1 MNTLV
6 IVESPAKA
14 KKIASYLGPGYAVQA
29 SLGHVR
35 DLPGNKA
42 EIPERYRAES
52 WANLGVNPSTFHPI
66 YIVPDSKSR
75 TVASLRALAGKAD
88 RVILASDDDREGE
101 SISWH
106 LAQLLNLKNPQRMV
120 FHEIT
125 KEAIQKSLRALRP
138 IDLQL
143 VAAQEARRVIDRLV
157 GYRVSPLLWNT
168 VGGKLSAGRVQSAA
182 LLLLAQ
188 RELARMRFVPATF
201 WLIRAEVGSTPTFL
215 ATVTRLKTRDRPD
228 GQPIA
233 KASDFTQD
241 GVVKDGPDVLLM
253 DDNQATAL
261 SRYLDRKTATVTD
274 VVLSETRSKPAPPF
288 ITSTLQQAGSRLR
301 FGAKQTMDLAQKLYE
316 GGFITYMRTDSPAL
330 SDEALTEARREAV
343 RLFGPSAVPTQ
354 PRQYAT
360 RNKNAQEAHEAIRP
374 AGTTWQPPQSVGLA
388 GDELTLYTLIYQRTV
403 ASQMHDAVYDKTVVT
418 LQAGAATL
426 SAQGRIQR
434 SAGHTQL
441 LRDEDD
447 REQDNQTLPAL
458 KVGETYPLSARP
470 PEGKKTSAPGRYSE
484 ATLVQAMEK
493 AGIGRP
499 STYAQTLNT
508 LQTRGYTQVT
518 GRHLAVTATGLL
530 VTTYLSRQ
538 VPEVMGRDFTATMES
553 GLDDI
558 AAGSVSRIEYL
569 TRFWTQG
576 LEPAIGRAKAE
587 PPTLVLP
594 HLQGVTLLSSR
605 VGPQLQRAGQRALLP
620 EAIIPSDLTEE
631 NVTSILEGNWKPS
644 RATTTQDSS
653 TTESKPARRK
663 ASTSTPR
670 KPTQKRA
677 TSAAGPKKPRRKTI

>member
-1 MNTLV
+1 MSTLV

-35 DLPGNKA
+35 DLPGSRA
-42 EIPERYRAES
+42 EIPERYRAEP
-52 WANLGVNPSTFHPI
+52 WANLGVNPQTFHPI
-66 YIVPDSKSR
+66 YVVPDSKSR
-75 TVASLRALAGKAD
+75 TVASLRSLASKAD

-125 KEAIQKSLRALRP
+125 RDALQKSLKQLRP
-138 IDLQL
+138 IDLHL

-182 LLLLAQ
+182 LMLLAQ

-201 WLIRAEVGSTPTFL
+201 WLIRAEVGSKPAFL
-215 ATVTRLKTRDRPD
+215 AIVTHLKTRDRPD
-228 GQPIA
+228 GQSIA

-241 GVVKDGPDVLLM
+241 GVLKQGADVLLM
-253 DDNQATAL
+253 DGQQAKAL
-261 SRYLDRKTATVTD
+261 SQYLDRRTATVTD
-274 VVLSETRSKPAPPF
+274 VALSETRSKPAPPF

-343 RLFGPSAVPTQ
+343 RLFGKEAVPAQ

-360 RNKNAQEAHEAIRP
+360 RSKNAQEAHEAIRP

-388 GDELTLYTLIYQRTV
+388 GDELALYTLIYQRTV

-426 SAQGRIQR
+426 SAQGRILR

-441 LRDEDD
+441 LQDDND

-458 KVGETYPLSARP
+458 NAGETYPLNARP

-508 LQTRGYTQVT
+508 LHTRGYTQT
-518 GRHLAVTATGLL
+518 SGRHLAVTATGLL

-538 VPEVMGRDFTATMES
+538 IPEVIGRDFTATMES

-558 AAGSVSRIEYL
+558 AAGSVSRVEYL
-569 TRFWTQG
+569 TRFWTQE
-576 LEPAIGRAKAE
+576 LEPAIGRARAE

-594 HLQGVTLLSSR
+594 HLKDVTLLSSR
-605 VGPQLQRAGQRALLP
+605 EGPKLQRAKQQALLP
-620 EAIIPSDLTEE
+620 DLLLPADLTEDA
-631 NVTSILEGNWKPS
+631 VIAILEGKWRPSKVKGESTAETAENKP
-644 RATTTQDSS
+644 
-653 TTESKPARRK
+653 PRRK
-663 ASTSTPR
+663 ASSSPR
-670 KPTQKRA
+670 KPAQKRT
-677 TSAAGPKKPRRKTI
+677 TSAARPKKPRRKTP

>member
-1 MNTLV
+1 MSTLV

-35 DLPGNKA
+35 DLPGSRA
-42 EIPERYRAES
+42 EIPERYRAEP
-52 WANLGVNPSTFHPI
+52 WANLGVNPQTFHPI
-66 YIVPDSKSR
+66 YVVPDSKSR
-75 TVASLRALAGKAD
+75 TVASLRSLASKAD

-125 KEAIQKSLRALRP
+125 RDALQKSLKQLRP
-138 IDLQL
+138 IDLHL

-182 LLLLAQ
+182 LMLLAQ

-201 WLIRAEVGSTPTFL
+201 WLIRAEVGSTPPFL
-215 ATVTRLKTRDRPD
+215 ATVTHLKTRDRPD
-228 GQPIA
+228 GQSIA

-241 GVVKDGPDVLLM
+241 GVLKEGADVLLM
-253 DDNQATAL
+253 DDQQAKAL
-261 SRYLDRKTATVTD
+261 SQYLDRRTATVTD
-274 VVLSETRSKPAPPF
+274 VTLSETRSKPAPPF

-343 RLFGPSAVPTQ
+343 RLFGPSAVPAQ

-360 RNKNAQEAHEAIRP
+360 RSKNAQEAHEAIRP

-388 GDELTLYTLIYQRTV
+388 GDELALYTLIYQRTV

-426 SAQGRIQR
+426 SAQGRILR

-441 LRDEDD
+441 LRDDDD

-458 KVGETYPLSARP
+458 NAGETYPLNARP

-508 LQTRGYTQVT
+508 LHTRGYTQVT

-538 VPEVMGRDFTATMES
+538 IPEVIGRDFTATMES

-569 TRFWTQG
+569 TRFWTQE
-576 LEPAIGRAKAE
+576 LEPAIGRARAE

-594 HLQGVTLLSSR
+594 HLKDVTLLSSR
-605 VGPQLQRAGQRALLP
+605 EGPKLQRAKQQALLP
-620 EAIIPSDLTEE
+620 DLLLPADLTEE
-631 NVTSILEGNWKPS
+631 AVTAILEGKWRPS
-644 RATTTQDSS
+644 KVKGES
-653 TTESKPARRK
+653 TSEPTESKPPRRK
-663 ASTSTPR
+663 ASSTPR
-670 KPTQKRA
+670 KTAQKR
-677 TSAAGPKKPRRKTI
+677 TSSSAAGPKKPRRKST

>member
-1 MNTLV
+1 MSTLV

-14 KKIASYLGPGYAVQA
+14 KKIASYLGHGYAVQA

-35 DLPGNKA
+35 DLPGNRQ
-42 EIPERYRAES
+42 EIPERYRTEP
-52 WANLGVNPSTFHPI
+52 WANLGVHPSTFHPI
-66 YIVPDSKSR
+66 YVVPDSKSR
-75 TVASLRALAGKAD
+75 TVASLRALASKAD

-106 LAQLLNLKNPQRMV
+106 LAQLLNLRNPQRMV

-125 KEAIQKSLRALRP
+125 KDALQKSLQQLRP

-182 LLLLAQ
+182 LMLLAQ

-215 ATVTRLKTRDRPD
+215 ATVSHLKTRDRPD
-228 GQPIA
+228 GQAIA

-241 GVVKDGPDVLLM
+241 GLLKPGVDVLLM
-253 DDNQATAL
+253 DDPQAQALNKYLDGKTAL
-261 SRYLDRKTATVTD
+261 VTE
-274 VVLSETRSKPAPPF
+274 VTLSETRSKPAPPF

-301 FGAKQTMDLAQKLYE
+301 FGAKRTMDLAQKLYE

-343 RLFGPSAVPTQ
+343 QLFGKDAVPMQ

-360 RNKNAQEAHEAIRP
+360 RSKNAQEAHEAIRP
-374 AGTTWQPPQSVGLA
+374 AGTTWQPPESVDLTGHELA
-388 GDELTLYTLIYQRTV
+388 LYTLIYQRTV
-403 ASQMHDAVYDKTVVT
+403 ASQMHDAVYDKTVVS
-418 LQAGAATL
+418 LQAGAAAL
-426 SAQGRIQR
+426 SAQGRILR
-434 SAGHTQL
+434 LAGHTQL
-441 LRDEDD
+441 LWDEDD
-447 REQDNQTLPAL
+447 REQENQSLPGL
-458 KVGETYPLSARP
+458 KVGESYPLTARP

-508 LQTRGYTQVT
+508 LQTRGYSQVT

-538 VPEVMGRDFTATMES
+538 VPEVIGRDFTATMES

-558 AAGSVSRIEYL
+558 AAGSISRVEYL

-576 LEPAIGRAKAE
+576 LEPAIDRAKAE

-594 HLQGVTLLSSR
+594 HLKDVTLLSSR
-605 VGPQLQRAGQRALLP
+605 EGPQLQRAGQRALLP
-620 EAIIPSDLTEE
+620 ELLIPADLTEE
-631 NVTSILEGNWKPS
+631 TASLVLSGNWKPS
-644 RATTTQDSS
+644 RAKSES
-653 TTESKPARRK
+653 TSEATEIKPPRRK
-663 ASTSTPR
+663 TSGTPR
-670 KPTQKRA
+670 KPAQKRTA
-677 TSAAGPKKPRRKTI
+677 SASGPKKPRRKAT

>member
-1 MNTLV
+1 MSTLV

-14 KKIASYLGPGYAVQA
+14 KKIASYLGAGYAVQA

-35 DLPGNKA
+35 DLPGSKA
-42 EIPERYRAES
+42 EIPERYRSEP

-66 YIVPDSKSR
+66 YVVPDSKSR

-106 LAQLLNLKNPQRMV
+106 LAQLLKLKNPQRMV

-125 KEAIQKSLRALRP
+125 KEALQKSLQQLRP

-182 LLLLAQ
+182 LMLLAQ

-201 WLIRAEVGSTPTFL
+201 WLIRAEVGSVPAFL
-215 ATVTRLKTRDRPD
+215 ATVSHLKTRDRPD
-228 GQPIA
+228 GQAIA

-241 GVVKDGPDVLLM
+241 GVLKDGTDVLLM
-253 DDNQATAL
+253 DDPQAKAL
-261 SRYLDRKTATVTD
+261 SGYLDRRTATVTD
-274 VVLSETRSKPAPPF
+274 VTLSETRSKPAPPF

-301 FGAKQTMDLAQKLYE
+301 FGAKHTMDLAQKLYE

-343 RLFGPSAVPTQ
+343 RLFGKNAIPAQ

-360 RNKNAQEAHEAIRP
+360 RSKNAQEAHEAIRP
-374 AGTTWQPPQSVGLA
+374 AGTTWQPPESVGLT
-388 GDELTLYTLIYQRTV
+388 GDELALYTLIYQRTV

-418 LQAGAATL
+418 LQAGAASL
-426 SAQGRIQR
+426 SAQGRILR

-441 LRDEDD
+441 LRDEDE
-447 REQDNQTLPAL
+447 REQDNQTLPGL
-458 KVGETYPLSARP
+458 QVGETYPLTARP

-508 LQTRGYTQVT
+508 LHTRGYTQAT

-530 VTTYLSRQ
+530 VTAYLSRQ
-538 VPEVMGRDFTATMES
+538 LPEVIERNFTATMES

-558 AAGSVSRIEYL
+558 AAGSVSRVEYL

-587 PPTLVLP
+587 PPTLLLP
-594 HLQGVTLLSSR
+594 HLKDVTLRSSR
-605 VGPQLQRAGQRALLP
+605 EGPQLQRAGQQAFLP
-620 EAIIPSDLTEE
+620 ELLIPADLTEE
-631 NVTSILEGNWKPS
+631 AVTSILEGKWKAS
-644 RATTTQDSS
+644 GARSESAAE
-653 TTESKPARRK
+653 TTENKPPRRK
-663 ASTSTPR
+663 TSSTPR
-670 KPTQKRA
+670 KSAQKRT
-677 TSAAGPKKPRRKTI
+677 TSAAGPKKPRRKATT